1 MAFSESCVLGVEEGM
16 GEVEVKNTKKEVEE
30 NMYNIETE
38 NTIVMLCNSRFLKI
52 IAGFFII

>member
-30 NMYNIETE
+30 NMYNT
-38 NTIVMLCNSRFLKI
+38 KY
-52 IAGFFII
+52 